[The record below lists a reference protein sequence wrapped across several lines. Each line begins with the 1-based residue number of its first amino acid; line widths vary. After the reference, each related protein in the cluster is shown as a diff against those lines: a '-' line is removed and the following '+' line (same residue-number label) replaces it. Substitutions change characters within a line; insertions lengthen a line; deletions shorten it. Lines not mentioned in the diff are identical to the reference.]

1 MEITSIGGNIT
12 TSAAATSNSAIS
24 QEDFIKLFLA
34 QLNYQDPMEP
44 LNNREFLAQLA
55 QFSSLEQS
63 RLSNESLTNLL
74 AMNSSDQA
82 LSLIGK
88 SADVDSDTGVRFRG
102 TIEAVHY
109 SSQGA
114 TLTLKSDTNEFLSDV
129 SLSQIRIVQ

>member
-1 MEITSIGGNIT
+1 MEISSIGGNVT
-12 TSAAATSNSAIS
+12 NSAGVASNSAIS

-74 AMNSSDQA
+74 LMNSSNQA
-82 LSLIGK
+82 LSLMGK
-88 SADVDSDTGVRFRG
+88 SVDVDTDTGVRFRG
-102 TIEAVHY
+102 IIEAVHY

-114 TLTLKSDTNEFLSDV
+114 TLTIKNEANEFLTDI
-129 SLSQIRIVQ
+129 SLGQIRIVQ